1 MRSLAIAVAV
11 ALGVMPSVI
20 TAPSNMGGTAQIAS
34 AARAVGGGGA
44 ARTPSGGGGGFN
56 LHNDVPATRPTPP
69 PSSGGNSGNAS
80 RGFNLSNDAP
90 ASRNINN
97 TNATNRVNNTDV
109 NNRVNNANVN
119 NHYNNTNANRN
130 INNTDVNRNVNN
142 TNVNNTNVNRNVN
155 NTNRNVNVNG
165 GNNVNRNVNVNGYGY
180 RGHVVANPVY
190 RGPAWGWNH
199 GVAWAPAPAY
209 WGGGF
214 WGAFAVGAATAV
226 VMGSIINSANQQ
238 KYTSYQVTQGSPGA
252 QLLQNYH
259 LQQVPCGPPN
269 LVMIY
274 GPNNGVICANPNDLV
289 APGNYAVNADT
300 LTLQSP

>member
-1 MRSLAIAVAV
+1 MRSLAIAIAV
-11 ALGVMPSVI
+11 ALGVMPAVI
-20 TAPSNMGGTAQIAS
+20 TAPSNIGGTAQIAS
-34 AARAVGGGGA
+34 AARAGGGGGA
-44 ARTPSGGGGGFN
+44 VRTPSGGGGGFN

-69 PSSGGNSGNAS
+69 PSSGGNSGNAN

-90 ASRNINN
+90 ASRTYNN

-199 GVAWAPAPAY
+199 GVAWSPAPAY

-214 WGAFAVGAATAV
+214 WGAFAVGAASAIV
-226 VMGSIINSANQQ
+226 IGSIVNAANHQ
-238 KYTSYQVTQGSPGA
+238 TSPSYQVSPGSPGA
-252 QLLQNYH
+252 QLLSNYH
-259 LQQVPCGPPN
+259 LQQVSCGPPN
-269 LVMIY
+269 LVVIY